1 MPSSFISDIGA
12 HEMQPLF
19 IAAGTIAVVTFTI
32 TFMIERWLRHVG
44 HLPRHNSKLEKV
56 LSTLAFVAALVGMV
70 GLICVACF
78 TEIRNHAAH
87 NTFLTL
93 FM

>member
-1 MPSSFISDIGA
+1 
-12 HEMQPLF
+12 MQPLF
-19 IAAGTIAVVTFTI
+19 IAAGTIAGVMFTV

-44 HLPRHNSKLEKV
+44 HLPQHKTLLERV
-56 LSTLAFVAALVGMV
+56 LSTLAFVAALVGMI

-78 TEIRNHAAH
+78 TEIRNQAAH

-93 FM
+93 FMYVPTFLVKSL